1 MSISVAFS
9 AIWTAIHR
17 QQRVCRVPTPELM
30 PTFSTAV
37 NTWQCDE
44 NDHLN
49 VQFYTEFG
57 HEASAHLLAGLGLGP
72 RAQRAAGLAA
82 TAAEDHV
89 RYLREFRV
97 IDPVEVRSAP
107 VDVGERHLV
116 AYHEIRNPAE
126 AHLAATIR
134 RRIVSDKPW
143 PDAFRARAE
152 AALMSLPGAA
162 KPRSVGMLTL
172 PDLTLDAAPATGMIE
187 IGRTVIT
194 PDECDEHG
202 CFLPRHQF
210 GRYSDG
216 APMLWNHLGFDRAA
230 MQTRQEG
237 SVVVEMLNHYRR
249 PLRAGD
255 LAVVM
260 SGLAS
265 FTSKVLVFTHF
276 LFEAETGMLAACA
289 EAVGMKFDQKV
300 RKIMNFSAEDQARMA
315 ACRLK
320 F

>member
-9 AIWTAIHR
+9 AIWAAIHR
-17 QQRVCRVPTPELM
+17 QQRVPRVPTPELT

-72 RAQRAAGLAA
+72 RAQRSSGLTV
-82 TAAEDHV
+82 TAADDHV

-97 IDPVEVRSAP
+97 IDAVEVHSAP
-107 VDVGERHLV
+107 VEVGERHLV

-126 AHLAATIR
+126 GRVAATVR
-134 RRIVSDKPW
+134 RRIVCDRPW
-143 PDAFRARAE
+143 PEAFRARAE
-152 AALMSLPGAA
+152 AAKMVLPEAA
-162 KPRSVGMLTL
+162 RPRSVGTLTL
-172 PDLTLDAAPATGMIE
+172 PDLTLDRAPATGMIE
-187 IGRTVIT
+187 IGRTVVT

-202 CFLPRHQF
+202 EFLPRHQF

-216 APMLWNHLGFDRAA
+216 APMLWNHLGFDRSA
-230 MQTRQEG
+230 MQERQEG

-260 SGLAS
+260 SGLAA
-265 FTSKVLVFTHF
+265 FTSKTLVFTHF
-276 LFEAETGMLAACA
+276 LFEAETGTLAACA

-300 RKIMNFSAEDQARMA
+300 RKIMTFTPEDQARLA
-315 ACRLK
+315 ERKLK
-320 F
+320 L

>member
-17 QQRVCRVPTPELM
+17 QQRVCSVPTPELM

-57 HEASAHLLAGLGLGP
+57 HEASAHLLQGLGLGP
-72 RAQRAAGLAA
+72 RAQRAQGLAV

-97 IDPVEVRSAP
+97 VDAVEVRSAP
-107 VDVGERHLV
+107 VEIGAQHLV
-116 AYHEIRNPAE
+116 AYHEIRNPADGRV
-126 AHLAATIR
+126 AATVR
-134 RRIVSDKPW
+134 RRIVCDRPW

-152 AALMSLPGAA
+152 AALMSLPEAA
-162 KPRSVGMLTL
+162 KPRSVGTLTL
-172 PDLTLDAAPATGMIE
+172 PDLTLDDAPATGMIE
-187 IGRTVIT
+187 VGRTVIT

-230 MQTRQEG
+230 MQTREEG

-276 LFEAETGMLAACA
+276 LFEAETGTLAACA

-300 RKIMNFSAEDQARMA
+300 RKIMSFSAEDQARLA
-315 ACRLK
+315 ARRIK